1 MSDKLERAIKKALV
15 STEYKPKPIPIRTE
29 SIENTIRKALFEQGI
44 PLVTTYKSPLS
55 KKSQLDTWK
64 DSLGPAKFS
73 QMMADIETAKKTGT
87 FTTKDID
94 AILRSYDP
102 GYEPSKTAPYALGFG
117 PGEQTYFQKHIANVR
132 QKLEPFHI
140 RMDYPSLQKEVG
152 VVAGMLPPWADRT
165 AYSKLMSLGGA
176 PFLGQTGT
184 KLGPSKAVTP
194 LQPEDAERIV
204 KGEEPYGTLLTG
216 VQLKMYNHPENPNGM
231 FVYFFESPNRMYFP
245 MEMYGAN
252 YYVDWKLETVE
263 GTTTLWL
270 TRSDRKEGWL
280 TKRNPSSDEVIFVDR
295 NDVGIKDPIGS
306 GLIQSLRTFTGFP
319 SLFKNNYKKDDVV
332 VNFGIGSMNLS
343 ALADAIQ
350 SAFDWIGIVVPPIDI
365 VNALWYATR
374 ERYLEAF
381 ISIVA
386 LIPGVG
392 DAIAIAF
399 RPVISLARNL
409 KLGAQATYKLL
420 CETMEKNGI
429 SPTALQEVFPKA
441 TEWVEA
447 AQKSKML
454 TKQQADDMIVWIN
467 DFKQYVATWWKNR
480 SADTVAKNK
489 ALQSRINKKLGLQ
502 TVDTAPAA
510 HAVGF
515 FKDIGRRFSKFSRAF
530 IGVTTPRGFL
540 NAILRTGKATIR
552 QSLSWLIKRSGKY
565 WRSVYVKAYN
575 QFVKLLMND
584 PNKVA
589 MCILSFTEKHISKK
603 WITKV
608 ADEIWD
614 LYPKR
619 RTFDR
624 NTKVYVEF
632 IPNYFGESL
641 TKEQF
646 LRKVASNLP
655 KALDD
660 LLTKSASTF
669 RSLVSEIV
677 KDAAVAS
684 SKTVNV
690 YWTSFWAD
698 PLRRFANEYGG
709 RSLNNVL
716 PVSSGNT
723 IDDVSDWFVNQFSSQ
738 DFLRKLDIF
747 YNEFQEAYERFDYG
761 TEVGSKLNQQSV
773 IYALVDYVVSV
784 ADPLDRNI
792 AELIKDADEAA
803 KNLSPTYDYINTLT
817 DENYMPGKLD
827 SLNFQIYSGKDIGEQ
842 KYKVA
847 TLKKFIDNG
856 DLEYLGSGKYLVRKV
871 NKLNQLA
878 MSSVK
883 NPSKNGITRDGTMY
897 ILQVGDILY
906 IDPKGIISKI

>member
-1 MSDKLERAIKKALV
+1 MSDKLNQIIKTALIAG
-15 STEYKPKPIPIRTE
+15 YKPKPIPMRTE
-29 SIENTIRKALFEQGI
+29 SIENVIRKALFEQGI
-44 PLVTTYKSPLS
+44 PLISTYKNPLS

-64 DSLGPAKFS
+64 DSLGPAKFG
-73 QMMADIETAKKTGT
+73 QMMKDIETAKETGT

-102 GYEPSKTAPYALGFG
+102 NYAPSKTAPYALGFG
-117 PGEQTYFQKHIANVR
+117 PGEQNYFQTQVKNVR
-132 QKLEPFHI
+132 QKLEPFHL

-152 VVAGMLPPWADRT
+152 VVAGMMPPWMDRT
-165 AYSKLMSLGGA
+165 AYNKLLSLGGA

-184 KLGPSKAVTP
+184 KLGPSKDVTP

-216 VQLKMYNHPENPNGM
+216 VQIKMYNHPENPNGM
-231 FVYFFESPNRMYFP
+231 FVYFFETPNRMYFP

-263 GTTTLWL
+263 ATTTLWL
-270 TRSDRKEGWL
+270 MRGDRKEGWI

-295 NDVGIKDPIGS
+295 NDVGIKDPLGS
-306 GLIQSLRTFTGFP
+306 GLIQSLRAYSGFP

-343 ALADAIQ
+343 ALADRIQ
-350 SAFDWIGIVVPPIDI
+350 MAFDWIGILVPPIDI
-365 VNALWYATR
+365 VNAIWYAVR

-386 LIPGVG
+386 LYPGVG

-399 RPVISLARNL
+399 RPVIALARNL

-429 SPTALQEVFPKA
+429 SFTALQEVFPKA
-441 TEWVEA
+441 TEWVAA
-447 AQKSKML
+447 AQKSGML
-454 TKQQADDMIVWIN
+454 TQQQADDMIVWIN
-467 DFKQYVATWWKNR
+467 DFKQYAAIWWKNR
-480 SADTVAKNK
+480 SADAVAKNK
-489 ALQSRINKKLGLQ
+489 ALQARINKKLGLQ
-502 TVDTAPAA
+502 TVDTAPAQEQ
-510 HAVGF
+510 VGF
-515 FKDIGRRFSKFSRAF
+515 WRNLGRRLSKFFGGLTS
-530 IGVTTPRGFL
+530 PRGIIDT
-540 NAILRTGKATIR
+540 ILRAGKGTIR
-552 QSLSWLIKRSGKY
+552 ITTSWLVKRSGKY
-565 WRSVYVKAYN
+565 WRSAYIMAYN
-575 QFVKLLMND
+575 QFIKLLMND
-584 PNKVA
+584 PQKVA
-589 MCILSFTEKHISKK
+589 MCILSFTEKNISKK

-608 ADEIWD
+608 ADELWN

-624 NTKVYVEF
+624 NRNTYVEF
-632 IPNYFGESL
+632 IPNYFGQSL

-646 LRKVASNLP
+646 LRKVANNLP
-655 KALDD
+655 QALDD

-669 RSLVSEIV
+669 KRIVSEMV

-690 YWTSFWAD
+690 YWTAFWAD

-709 RSLNNVL
+709 RSIKTVL

-738 DFLRKLDIF
+738 DFLRKVDVF

-761 TEVGSKLNQQSV
+761 TEEGSKLNQQSV
-773 IYALVDYVVSV
+773 IYAIVDYVVSV
-784 ADPLDRNI
+784 VDPLDRNI
-792 AELIKDADEAA
+792 AELIEVADEAA
-803 KNLSPTYDYINTLT
+803 KDLSPTYEYVSNLT
-817 DENYMPGKLD
+817 DESYMPGKLD
-827 SLNFQIYSGKDIGEQ
+827 SLNFQIYSGKNIGEQ
-842 KYKVA
+842 KYKTA
-847 TLKKFIDNG
+847 NLKKFVDSG
-856 DLEYLGSGKYLVRKV
+856 DMEYLGSGKYLVRKV
-871 NKLNQLA
+871 NKLNQLS

-883 NPSKNGITRDGTMY
+883 NPSKKGITPNGTMY